1 MGCMANPS
9 TATGVH
15 SSCSVTQN
23 PELTRV
29 AASSGEDAFA
39 LQAF

>member
-9 TATGVH
+9 TAHRVH
-15 SSCSVTQN
+15 SSSSVTQG

-29 AASSGEDAFA
+29 AAGSGEDAFS